1 MEGFKG
7 NQLVF
12 HNEGGVVK
20 AGGYIIN
27 SKILQSGGSAIKNL
41 NVSNG
46 NGLQKMAVPAGLFL
60 IHQNKDHNLHINDIN
75 EIQTGGGVV
84 SDSIFDRLIYKL
96 SGKKEAKKAG
106 KKTGKKTRGKKTR
119 GKSKGKTRKK

>member
-1 MEGFKG
+1 MEGFTG

-46 NGLQKMAVPAGLFL
+46 SGLQKMAVPAGLFL
-60 IHQNKDHNLHINDIN
+60 IHQNKDPNLHINDIN
-75 EIQTGGGVV
+75 EIQTGGGVI
-84 SDSIFDRLIYKL
+84 SDSIFDKLINKL
-96 SGKKEAKKAG
+96 GGKKEKKSN
-106 KKTGKKTRGKKTR
+106 KKTRSKK
-119 GKSKGKTRKK
+119 KKKAGKTRKKKK

>member
-60 IHQNKDHNLHINDIN
+60 IHENANLEINDIN
-75 EIQTGGGVV
+75 EVQKGGGVV

-96 SGKKEAKKAG
+96 SGKKAAKKAA
-106 KKTGKKTRGKKTR
+106 KKTRGKKTRGKKTR

>member
-1 MEGFKG
+1 MDGFKG

-12 HNEGGVVK
+12 HNEGGIVK

-46 NGLQKMAVPAGLFL
+46 NGLQKIAVPAGLFL
-60 IHQNKDHNLHINDIN
+60 IHQNKDPNLHINDIN
-75 EIQTGGGVV
+75 EIQTGGGVI
-84 SDSIFDRLIYKL
+84 SDSIFDKLIDKL
-96 SGKKEAKKAG
+96 SGKKRK
-106 KKTGKKTRGKKTR
+106 GKKTRSKKKKSGKKTR
-119 GKSKGKTRKK
+119 KKKK

>member
-60 IHQNKDHNLHINDIN
+60 IHENANLDINNINDI
-75 EIQTGGGVV
+75 QKGGGVI
-84 SDSIFDRLIYKL
+84 SDSIFDRLINKL
-96 SGKKEAKKAG
+96 SGKSG
-106 KKTGKKTRGKKTR
+106 KKTGGKKTGGKKTRGKKTR
-119 GKSKGKTRKK
+119 GKKTGGKTRKK

>member
-60 IHQNKDHNLHINDIN
+60 IHENANLEINDIN
-75 EIQTGGGVV
+75 EVQKGGGVV

-96 SGKKEAKKAG
+96 SGKKAAKKAG
-106 KKTGKKTRGKKTR
+106 KKTRGKKTRGKKTR

>member
-12 HNEGGVVK
+12 HNEGGLVK

-60 IHQNKDHNLHINDIN
+60 IHENANLEISDINDI
-75 EIQTGGGVV
+75 QKGGGVI
-84 SDSIFDRLIYKL
+84 SDSIFDRLINKL
-96 SGKKEAKKAG
+96 SGKTG
-106 KKTGKKTRGKKTR
+106 KTGKKTRGKKAKR
-119 GKSKGKTRKK
+119 KKSRGKTRKK

>member
-1 MEGFKG
+1 MDGFKG

-12 HNEGGVVK
+12 HNEGGIVK

-46 NGLQKMAVPAGLFL
+46 NGLQKMAIPAGLFL
-60 IHQNKDHNLHINDIN
+60 IHENKNPNLEINDIN
-75 EIQTGGGVV
+75 EIQTGMKGGGVI
-84 SDSIFDRLIYKL
+84 SDSIFDKLINKL
-96 SGKKEAKKAG
+96 GGKKRK
-106 KKTGKKTRGKKTR
+106 GKKTRSKKKKSGKKTR
-119 GKSKGKTRKK
+119 KKKK

>member
-60 IHQNKDHNLHINDIN
+60 IHENANLEINDIN
-75 EIQTGGGVV
+75 EVQKGGGVV

-96 SGKKEAKKAG
+96 SGKKAAKKAA
-106 KKTGKKTRGKKTR
+106 KKTRGKKTR

>member
-1 MEGFKG
+1 MEGFTG

-60 IHQNKDHNLHINDIN
+60 IHQNKDPNLHINDIN
-75 EIQTGGGVV
+75 EIQTGGVI
-84 SDSIFDRLIYKL
+84 SDSIFDKLINKL
-96 SGKKEAKKAG
+96 SGKKVSKKVE
-106 KKTGKKTRGKKTR
+106 KKTRRKRKK
-119 GKSKGKTRKK
+119 SGKTRKKKK

>member
-1 MEGFKG
+1 MDGFKG

-46 NGLQKMAVPAGLFL
+46 SGLQKMAVPAGLFL
-60 IHQNKDHNLHINDIN
+60 IHQNKDPNLHINDIN
-75 EIQTGGGVV
+75 EIQTGGGVI
-84 SDSIFDRLIYKL
+84 SDSIFDKLIDKL
-96 SGKKEAKKAG
+96 SGKKRK
-106 KKTGKKTRGKKTR
+106 GKKTRSKKKKSGKKTR
-119 GKSKGKTRKK
+119 KKKK

>member
-1 MEGFKG
+1 MDGFTG

-60 IHQNKDHNLHINDIN
+60 IHENKDPNLNDIN

-84 SDSIFDRLIYKL
+84 PDSIFDKLINKL
-96 SGKKEAKKAG
+96 NGKKEK
-106 KKTGKKTRGKKTR
+106 KKTRSKRKK
-119 GKSKGKTRKK
+119 SGKTRKKKK

>member
-1 MEGFKG
+1 MEGFTG

-46 NGLQKMAVPAGLFL
+46 NGVVRLGHSTSESTMVLQ
-60 IHQNKDHNLHINDIN
+60 
-75 EIQTGGGVV
+75 EIQG
-84 SDSIFDRLIYKL
+84 
-96 SGKKEAKKAG
+96 
-106 KKTGKKTRGKKTR
+106 
-119 GKSKGKTRKK
+119 